1 VAAPALTQA
10 GIAHDFRPG
19 NADDLRRAAGVLSL
33 SPELTEFY
41 AAAGAGL
48 PEHIPAPLGEISLFP
63 IAKLV
68 DAQAGYRWNART
80 RVPLD
85 GWPSTWVVVAGQEG
99 DPFIADT
106 GAPGTPVGVAVHGS
120 GTWQPRWIAPTFRD
134 FLDLLTAFTYG
145 HVVDYLAGDD
155 DQAADDMA
163 YLATVEDRLRSIA
176 PDVDAEAFLA
186 YLSI

>member
-1 VAAPALTQA
+1 MQRDTAGRGHDDHALPALAAALAQA

-19 NADDLRRAAGVLSL
+19 NADDLRRATGVLSL

-41 AAAGAGL
+41 SAAGAGL

-80 RVPLD
+80 RVPMD
-85 GWPSTWVVVAGQEG
+85 GWPSAWVVVAGQEG

-106 GAPGTPVGVAVHGS
+106 GTRGEDVWPVVRAASQHQVVRSGGPVRGPGCRP
-120 GTWQPRWIAPTFRD
+120 
-134 FLDLLTAFTYG
+134 
-145 HVVDYLAGDD
+145 
-155 DQAADDMA
+155 
-163 YLATVEDRLRSIA
+163 
-176 PDVDAEAFLA
+176 
-186 YLSI
+186 